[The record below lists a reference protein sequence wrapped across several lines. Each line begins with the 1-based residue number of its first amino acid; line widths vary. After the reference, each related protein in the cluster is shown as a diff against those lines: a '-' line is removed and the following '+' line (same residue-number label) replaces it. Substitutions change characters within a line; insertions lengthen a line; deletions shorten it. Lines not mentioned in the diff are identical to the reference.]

1 MLVDKYVD
9 DKKDPFAIVTY
20 MPELDGI
27 QINQQNS
34 QWLLISIKIIIL
46 PKFHFCLNAHLNLF
60 LLL

>member
-27 QINQQNS
+27 QIF
-34 QWLLISIKIIIL
+34 SINKI
-46 PKFHFCLNAHLNLF
+46 LNDFLF
-60 LLL
+60 PLR